1 MPVMHKPLAL
11 AALCLA
17 AGLCVPGPGQAQ
29 NYIGGANVVVNLRAL
44 DQLGPAPSAGSPYS
58 TFPQSQPGFS
68 AGGTA
73 PKPLLGDSG
82 GNVKLRP
89 PRPSRGAVAATGS
102 AEPLLKS
109 ESVDASRPRSRAER
123 PAQQTAAAS
132 PPPVT
137 ITLPPPVAPTPGP
150 APVAGRPLALP
161 SAQPPSAQPPS
172 AQPPSAQ
179 PPSAQ
184 APSVQPPVQAAPQAP
199 VATAAL
205 PQATPAP
212 SAPAPVPA
220 PAPAASNPATQQS
233 ALLAPPP
240 VAARGAGDLVMT
252 FEAGKSELPGAASP
266 QLEALA
272 KQLAGNEER
281 VQIRAYASA
290 NGADAASGAR
300 RLSLSRALAVRTY
313 LIDRGVRSTRI
324 DVRALGAPTD
334 GSPVD
339 RVEVATIGR

>member
-17 AGLCVPGPGQAQ
+17 AGLCVPGQGQAQ

-44 DQLGPAPSAGSPYS
+44 DQLGPGPSAGSPYS
-58 TFPQSQPGFS
+58 TYPQAQPGFS
-68 AGGTA
+68 AGDSGL
-73 PKPLLGDSG
+73 KPLLGDSG

-89 PRPSRGAVAATGS
+89 PRPSRGAVASTAS
-102 AEPLLKS
+102 AAPLVKS

-123 PAQQTAAAS
+123 PAQTAAAS

-137 ITLPPPVAPTPGP
+137 ITLPPPVAPAPGP

-161 SAQPPSAQPPS
+161 SAQPPSAQPSS
-172 AQPPSAQ
+172 A
-179 PPSAQ
+179 
-184 APSVQPPVQAAPQAP
+184 QPPVQAAPQAP

-205 PQATPAP
+205 PQATSAPPAAP
-212 SAPAPVPA
+212 APAPVAAPVTAPAPAPA

-240 VAARGAGDLVMT
+240 VAARAAGDLVMT

-272 KQLAGNEER
+272 KQLSGNEER

-334 GSPVD
+334 GSPAD